1 MLALKLGM
9 SLTSSNKPST
19 AAGFVNEYSL
29 DFDGVDDFLACGS
42 DTSLNI
48 GTENSWSFWIKTTSK
63 SSSGFPP
70 NFKYIFG
77 KSGLAPGETNYQSF
91 IDSSGFVVL
100 DLFNA
105 SGSIGT
111 LRGTGSIDIATD
123 NWTHVVIVWDG
134 SFSGAGAIK
143 IYINGS
149 LDSSVSVSGSITGI
163 NTSTGNLNIATKP
176 GGFGVGHIEGNID
189 EFAFFNSELSS
200 SNVTAIYNSGKPD
213 DLTSF
218 SPISWWRNGDPT
230 GTGAFPTITDQ
241 GSASNDGTMTN
252 MASGDIVTVVP

>member
-19 AAGFVNEYSL
+19 AAGFLNEYSVDL
-29 DFDGVDDFLACGS
+29 DGVDDFLDCGS

-63 SSSGFPP
+63 SSIGFPP

-77 KSGLAPGETNYQSF
+77 KSGLTIGSNNYQSF

-100 DLFNA
+100 DLFTGTGV
-105 SGSIGT
+105 GS
-111 LRGTGSIDIATD
+111 LRGTGSIDIATN

-149 LDSSVSVSGSITGI
+149 LDSGVSVTGSIASV
-163 NTSTGNLNIATKP
+163 NTTTSNFNIGTRP
-176 GGFGVGHIEGNID
+176 GGFGVGHIAGNID

-213 DLTSF
+213 DLSGF
-218 SPISWWRNGDPT
+218 SPVSWWRMGDPT
-230 GTGAFPTITDQ
+230 GTSMFNKILDD
-241 GSASNDGTMTN
+241 GSATNLGVMTN
-252 MASGDIVTVVP
+252 MVSGDIVTVVP